1 MEHTSTAPGHG
12 YPVPVQ
18 SQSAAERLELGALWK
33 IVLKHKGAI
42 LGLALAMGLLAALV
56 AYSLEPVY
64 QSSTTLLVETASQ
77 GYSPIGED
85 SGGGWFSYLNRQ
97 AYLQTQ
103 ILLIGSRTLAVEVI
117 DRLAIWDHPELDPRK
132 QAPRRARFQ
141 LDIGRLLPWLA
152 ADEEPIVISAEAAR
166 AAAIAKVQ
174 GGISAELV
182 PDSEI
187 IRLRFRGHDPQLVTR
202 IVNAYAEAYIEMG
215 LETRLLRIQQATS
228 WLNGRVAGLREQ
240 LAESEDALQAYRET
254 HGLIDTAG
262 LPGLSDQELSDL
274 SQRLA
279 EAKSRRDDLDA
290 QVTQA
295 RTLRQLDYARF
306 AASPVVSA
314 NPVIATLKTEEVTA
328 EREVQELSKR
338 YGERH
343 PKMIAAREDL
353 RTVRARL
360 AAELSSAVA
369 GLTRERDIARNRVA
383 QIERELGGV
392 KENVQAVNRKEFEL
406 AALEREVDAN
416 RELYELFMTR
426 FKETDVGADL
436 ESTNARVIDAALGP
450 GRQIKPHHIR
460 IIAATVI
467 LGLLLGIGLAFA
479 LEHLDNTLKTGED
492 VEESLQLPMLGTMPL
507 ISSRRRRGIPMAR
520 LALTDS
526 KSEFAEAVRTI
537 RTGLVLSGLDE
548 PRRIVLITSTV
559 PGEGKTTLAANLA
572 MALAGLE
579 RERVLLI
586 DADLR
591 RAALSRAFPA
601 LTGARGLSDFVSGS
615 TALEDCI
622 HHDEEADLDLMPS
635 GTLPP
640 NPLELLSSRRFG
652 ERLAELV
659 GRYDR
664 VLIDS
669 APTQAVSDA
678 LILAHH
684 CDAVLFLI
692 KADATPL
699 PLVEI
704 AVKRLRQVSAP
715 LVGAVLNQ
723 FDNRRSARYGHYQ
736 YGRYRRYSYA
746 YGGYSGDYAKQ
757 NDRQATD

>member
-1 MEHTSTAPGHG
+1 MEPAAVAPIG
-12 YPVPVQ
+12 YPAHTAGD
-18 SQSAAERLELGALWK
+18 SFTDRLDLGAFFK

-42 LGLALAMGLLAALV
+42 LGLALAMGLLSALI

-64 QSSTTLLVETASQ
+64 EASTTLLVETASQ
-77 GYSPIGED
+77 GYSPVGED
-85 SGGGWFSYLNRQ
+85 SAGGWFSYLNRQ

-103 ILLIGSRTLAVEVI
+103 ILLIESRTLAIDVI
-117 DRLAIWDHPELDPRK
+117 DRLDLWRHPELDPRR
-132 QAPRRARFQ
+132 QPPRRARLQ
-141 LDIGRLLPWLA
+141 LELDRLLPWLA
-152 ADEEPIVISAEAAR
+152 DDEAPDVSDEAAR
-166 AAAIAKVQ
+166 AAATATVQ
-174 GGISAELV
+174 GAISAKLI

-187 IRLRFRGHDPQLVTR
+187 IELRFNSHDPKLAAR
-202 IVNAYAEAYIEMG
+202 IVNAYAQAYIEMG

-240 LAESEDALQAYRET
+240 LETSEAALQAYRET
-254 HGLIDTAG
+254 HGLLDSAG
-262 LPGLSDQELSDL
+262 LPGLSDQELADL

-279 EAKSRRDDLDA
+279 EAKSRRDQLEA
-290 QVTQA
+290 QVAQA
-295 RTLRQLDYARF
+295 RGLQRLDDARF
-306 AASPVVSA
+306 AGNPVVSA
-314 NPVIATLKTEEVTA
+314 NPVIATLKTAEVTA

-353 RTVRARL
+353 RTLRTRL
-360 AAELSSAVA
+360 AAELSSAVS
-369 GLTRERDIARNRVA
+369 GLSREFDIARARVT
-383 QIERELGGV
+383 QLQGEIGGV
-392 KENVQAVNRKEFEL
+392 KEDVQAENRKEFEL
-406 AALEREVDAN
+406 AALEREVEAN

-436 ESTNARVIDAALGP
+436 ESTNARVVDAATSP
-450 GRQIKPHHIR
+450 GRQIKPQHVR

-467 LGLLLGIGLAFA
+467 LGLLLGVGLAFA

-492 VEESLQLPMLGTMPL
+492 VEESLQMPILGTLPL
-507 ISSRRRRGIPMAR
+507 IPGRRRRRQQMSR

-572 MALAGLE
+572 TALAGLE

-591 RAALSRAFPA
+591 RAALSREFPELA
-601 LTGARGLSDFVSGS
+601 AASGLSEFVSGS
-615 TALEDCI
+615 AELDACI
-622 HHDEEADLDLMPS
+622 HHDPEADLDLMPS
-635 GTLPP
+635 GRLPP

-652 ERLAELV
+652 ERLAELAA
-659 GRYDR
+659 RYDR

-678 LILAHH
+678 LVLARH

-746 YGGYSGDYAKQ
+746 YGGYSGDYA
-757 NDRQATD
+757 NTRNPSNAD